1 MKTVMLAVL
10 LLLAVSQSE
19 ALECHCGG
27 QKFCSRPVETC
38 SSSNDVCSTLVITSG
53 TNACWAASRGCLK
66 SLACRILNRPPVMT
80 ASCCSSDLCN
90 R

>member
-1 MKTVMLAVL
+1 MG
-10 LLLAVSQSE
+10 LLATAEGGSLTCFAGE

-53 TNACWAASRGCLK
+53 PGKSRLASL
-66 SLACRILNRPPVMT
+66 
-80 ASCCSSDLCN
+80 
-90 R
+90 

>member
-10 LLLAVSQSE
+10 LLLAVSQSK

-53 TNACWAASRGCLK
+53 PVVTHTKGCLK